1 MLYQFDFIS
10 FLNLINRKFGYLMS
24 HLTPKR
30 NLLSVETLLAEGTL
44 CSFLK
49 AKDSLIKIV
58 EYCNVPSLVNQKTNL
73 IKAINAIYPNAVDP
87 NDDLNTNDSSDESND
102 PVVYSVREDLLT
114 VSF

>member
-10 FLNLINRKFGYLMS
+10 LLNLINRKFGYLMF
-24 HLTPKR
+24 HLTPRR
-30 NLLSVETLLAEGTL
+30 NRLSLETLLAEGTL

-58 EYCNVPSLVNQKTNL
+58 EYCNAPSLVDRKTNL
-73 IKAINAIYPNAVDP
+73 IKAINAIYPNAVD
-87 NDDLNTNDSSDESND
+87 DDYLNTNDSSDESND

>member
-10 FLNLINRKFGYLMS
+10 LLNLINRKFGYLMF
-24 HLTPKR
+24 HLTPRR
-30 NLLSVETLLAEGTL
+30 NRLSLETLLAEGTL

-73 IKAINAIYPNAVDP
+73 IKAINAIYPNDVNP
-87 NDDLNTNDSSDESND
+87 ELNTNDSSDESND